1 MSSRCK
7 VLIVDDELLV
17 RQGMKH
23 HLNWEQEGFELVGEA
38 SNGQEA
44 LAFIEHVHPHIII
57 TDIVMPVMDGE
68 ELTRI
73 VKNRYPEI
81 EIIIL
86 SSFSE
91 FDYVKSTFQSGV
103 VDYILK
109 PKLETEELLHVLKK
123 TAAKIPSLKLDPNI
137 EVNAPSLESIVE
149 KVMAG
154 YAPDEDQH
162 VLEEAFP
169 YERFYL
175 FACSTKPVR
184 QQSGYDGEQLRHR
197 ILKHVHQSLSIEQ
210 NANCNEQNANCNERN
225 ANCNKQNSNYNEQ
238 NASCNEQLS
247 ICRVEPEPHLSVYLI
262 NISASSAHHVIR
274 AARDTQIT
282 IAKEAPGLCWALT
295 NEFHSWKNIADVYK
309 EQLQA
314 LLQYRFYLP
323 DYPILIASELPAY
336 PELDAK
342 FNLDRFSKELKSNQA
357 EHAFQELMTFVQDWK
372 KRYRTDIYEFKSFL
386 SNMIFTITILMNSM
400 EMDTAELE
408 ENKYAYFRGIDEA
421 HNAEQTIEQLRA
433 FLHKA
438 SDVIA
443 SHEHRGS
450 SNMKKLLEYIQEH
463 YAEPLNLSEMAKHFH
478 FNPSYLSSYFTTHN
492 KEGFNEYLNRIRIEK
507 AEELLRAGQVSI
519 SEISNLVGYSDHS
532 YFCKVFKKFT
542 GLSPSHYRRKHHH

>member
-73 VKNRYPEI
+73 VKSRYPEI
-81 EIIIL
+81 EMIIL

-123 TAAKIPSLKLDPNI
+123 TAAKIPSLKLDPDT
-137 EVNAPSLESIVE
+137 EANAPSLEAIVE

-154 YAPDEDQH
+154 YAPDEDQQ

-175 FACSTKPVR
+175 FACSTKPVL

-197 ILKHVHQSLSIEQ
+197 ILKQVHQSLSIEQ
-210 NANCNEQNANCNERN
+210 NSNCNEQNA
-225 ANCNKQNSNYNEQ
+225 SG
-238 NASCNEQLS
+238 NEQLS
-247 ICRVEPEPHLSVYLI
+247 ICRVDPEPHLSVYLI
-262 NISASSAHHVIR
+262 NISASCAHHVVR

-295 NEFHSWKNIADVYK
+295 NEFHSWAYIADVYK

-314 LLQYRFYLP
+314 LFQYRFYLP
-323 DYPILIASELPAY
+323 DYPILIASELPSY
-336 PELDAK
+336 PELGAK
-342 FNLDRFSKELKSNQA
+342 FNLDRFNKELKSNQA
-357 EHAFQELMTFVQDWK
+357 EHAFQDLMAYVQDWK

-421 HNAEQTIEQLRA
+421 YDAEQTIEQLRA